1 MKQARGY
8 NPNSS
13 EINIVR
19 TKQQKF
25 EWKRT
30 VDEGENIVSPNIA
43 PVNSILFFL
52 CALEYVC
59 PIWAPVTLR
68 HIAGIAATRIKWA
81 WVARMPITSPP
92 RQSHATTNHPFYS
105 LLNVGYHHRTHQT
118 PPCCMLLPQFTY
130 RMHCHIHSRPIWIQV
145 PMELPFFPP
154 ASLCLVLSDF
164 FFLWPILTCTR
175 TATTKKRENITPKR
189 LWRRPMPYTHTHSVN
204 NCAYLP
210 KLHSPFFLKVKVA

>member
-164 FFLWPILTCTR
+164 FFSVTHSHMHTHSNN
-175 TATTKKRENITPKR
+175 KKREKILP
-189 LWRRPMPYTHTHSVN
+189 RRDYGVDRCPTHTHIRSTIVRIFPS
-204 NCAYLP
+204 CTV
-210 KLHSPFFLKVKVA
+210 HFF